1 VTTRAPTQPAAPT
14 LTLPDLARV
23 AAEAIEHACQAQR
36 DAAREVMDRRLVAA
50 RAAAGLLS
58 IDRGVASV
66 ACLDLA
72 ARLPEGSRDRTEV
85 EAIAAACRGGY
96 AAPEMGLRLHRI
108 AASAPDEERTTL
120 PPEAIAEDEEA
131 TRGR

>member
-1 VTTRAPTQPAAPT
+1 VTAPILPAQPV

-50 RAAAGLLS
+50 KTSAGLLP

-72 ARLPEGSRDRTEV
+72 ARLPEGSRDRIEV

-96 AAPEMGLRLHRI
+96 AAPEMGLRLHKI
-108 AASAPDEERTTL
+108 AAFAPDAERTTL
-120 PPEAIAEDEEA
+120 PPEEV
-131 TRGR
+131 TRG